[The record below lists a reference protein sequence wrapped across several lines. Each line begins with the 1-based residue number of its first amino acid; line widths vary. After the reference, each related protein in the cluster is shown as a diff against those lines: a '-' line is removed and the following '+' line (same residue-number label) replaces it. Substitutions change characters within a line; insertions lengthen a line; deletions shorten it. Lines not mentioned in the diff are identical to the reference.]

1 MLYAMKLLKVFVLA
15 VAIALIVVMMAAT
28 LVEGAQGTPFVH
40 SHIYGSWWFVALWA
54 LLAAA
59 SIVYM
64 LKQKLYRQTWVMA
77 VHLSFGVILLGAL
90 LSWLTAESGT
100 IHLRKGDTV
109 QQMMVRPGVNVDFG
123 FSLKLQDFRVVYYPG
138 TDAAQDYVTRLSA
151 GKETIEVSMN
161 NIGQYRGYRFTQS
174 SYDDDMGGSTL
185 GVLYDPW
192 GITVTYVGY
201 VLLFVSLL
209 GSIYSRRSYLR
220 QLYRRATAAPS
231 GVKAAML
238 ALVLYAVPM
247 MCAEGQ
253 NRVNVPADVYR
264 GFGRISVLY
273 DGRVCPVNTVAIDFV
288 TKLCGKPSWKG
299 MSANEVFAGW
309 VFDVPYWETVKMV
322 RVKGDKVRQ
331 LLGLKDQWA
340 SLTDFVDEYGTYKL
354 EQPLKEAYKSGD
366 QALIK
371 SMRDADEKYNVI
383 RMLYHGEMLKM
394 FPYRNP
400 HTKHI
405 EWYAP
410 GQPLTG
416 VRLPEEELVFVRK
429 SMDCLA
435 ENVITGN
442 EQNAKDMVNKIY
454 HYQHVRAR
462 GVIPSTAAVWAELFY
477 NALNTQKWP
486 VMLYLALTLLV
497 VVCTTGVK
505 RLLRYVK
512 WCQVYLPILMLVHTT
527 LLLVLRW
534 VVSGHPP
541 LSNGYETMQF
551 MAWATLVVTLLA
563 RRRFAEIGC
572 LGPVLASFA
581 LLVAMITDANPQI
594 TQLMPVLQSPLLSV
608 HVMVIMFSYALLGL
622 MALVGIQGLAV
633 GTRGDHDRE
642 ERLAALS
649 RFLLYPAVALLTIG
663 IFVGAVWANVSWGRY
678 WSWDS
683 KETWA
688 LITML
693 IYAAPLHGDIQWLRP
708 ARHVH
713 IYMLLAF
720 LSVLMTYFGVNYFL
734 AGMHSYA

>member
-1 MLYAMKLLKVFVLA
+1 MKLLKVFVLA
-15 VAIALIVVMMAAT
+15 LAIVLIVVMMAAT
-28 LVEGAQGTPFVH
+28 LIEGAKGTPFVH
-40 SHIYGSWWFVALWA
+40 SHIYGQWWFVALWA
-54 LLAAA
+54 LLAVV

-64 LKQKLYRQTWVMA
+64 LKKKLYRRAWIMA

-90 LSWLTAESGT
+90 LSWLTAESGK

-109 QQMMVRPGVNVDFG
+109 QQLQVRPGVNVDFG
-123 FSLKLQDFRVVYYPG
+123 FCLQLKDFHVVYYPG
-138 TDAAQDYVTRLSA
+138 TDAAQDYVTVLAA
-151 GKETIEVSMN
+151 GNETIEVSMN

-201 VLLFVSLL
+201 VLLFVSLI
-209 GSIYSRRSYLR
+209 GCIFSRRAYLG
-220 QLYRRATAAPS
+220 QLYRKATAVS
-231 GVKAAML
+231 GVVKTLVLAA
-238 ALVLYAVPM
+238 ALVAVPM
-247 MCAEGQ
+247 MHADAQ
-253 NRVNVPADVYR
+253 NRVNISSEVYN

-273 DGRVCPVNTVAIDFV
+273 NGRVCPVNTVAIDFV
-288 TKLCGKPSWKG
+288 TKLCGHSSWNG

-309 VFDVPYWETVKMV
+309 VFDVPYWEKAKMV
-322 RVKGDKVRQ
+322 EIKNKQVRQ
-331 LLGLKDQWA
+331 LL
-340 SLTDFVDEYGTYKL
+340 SLTDKWASFTDFYDDYGTYKL
-354 EQPLKEAYKSGD
+354 EKPLKEAYKSGD
-366 QALIK
+366 QTLIK
-371 SMRDADEKYNVI
+371 SLRDADEKFNVI

-394 FPYRNP
+394 FPYLNP
-400 HTKHI
+400 KTKQA
-405 EWYAP
+405 EWYSP
-410 GQPLTG
+410 GQPLKG

-435 ENVITGN
+435 ENVVSGN
-442 EQNAKDMVNKIY
+442 EANAREMVGKIY
-454 HYQHVRAR
+454 RYQHVRAR
-462 GVIPSTAAVWAELFY
+462 GIMPSTPSVWAELFY

-486 VMLYLALTLLV
+486 VMLYITLALLV
-497 VVCTTGVK
+497 VVCSAGANRFTLYIK
-505 RLLRYVK
+505 RCYTL
-512 WCQVYLPILMLVHTT
+512 LPIVMLAHIS
-527 LLLVLRW
+527 LLLILRW

-551 MAWATLVVTLLA
+551 MAWATLVVTLLV
-563 RRRFAEIGC
+563 RRRFAAIGC

-594 TQLMPVLQSPLLSV
+594 TQLMPVLQSPLLSI

-622 MALVGIQGLAV
+622 MALVGIQGLVV
-633 GTRGDHDRE
+633 GLRGNHAHE
-642 ERLAALS
+642 EQLAALS
-649 RFLLYPAVALLTIG
+649 RFLLYPAVALLAIG
-663 IFVGAVWANVSWGRY
+663 IFVGAIWANVSWGRY
-678 WSWDS
+678 WTWDS

-693 IYAAPLHGDIQWLRP
+693 IYAAPLHGEIGWLRP
-708 ARHVH
+708 ARHIH